1 MGVEAKGIRVL
12 RNNVQAKRPGM
23 TIYGVGDKAHQA
35 GVSGHNPD
43 DTPGVR
49 AEDQDSDNIAE
60 WRALDFMIGGG
71 FTASDAQKLY
81 NDLSSKPANQKRL
94 LYVIYNEKIR
104 RASRNWQEDR
114 YTGKNPHKDHVHA
127 SGEADADSNESPW
140 ELSDW
145 GDGGSQVPPNIDEP
159 LEVDGKLGPK
169 TITKWQKV
177 MGTTI
182 DGIIDADDSELVRAV
197 QRRLKETV
205 DHRLVVDGQGIYQ
218 NGKPY
223 KTVGALQRYLKSP
236 VDQVLSVPVSQ
247 CIKALQRR
255 LNEDRF

>member
-1 MGVEAKGIRVL
+1 MGVEARGTQVL
-12 RNNVQAKRPGM
+12 RSNVKAKRPGM

-35 GVSGHNPD
+35 QVSGHNPD

-81 NDLSSKPANQKRL
+81 NDLTSEPENQQRL

-104 RASRNWQEDR
+104 SASTGWTERR
-114 YTGKNPHKDHVHA
+114 YTGSNPHKDHVHA

-140 ELSDW
+140 KLSDW
-145 GDGGSQVPPNIDEP
+145 GDGGSNVPPGVDEP

-169 TITKWQKV
+169 TIAKWQKI

-182 DGIIDADDSELVRAV
+182 DGVIDEDDSELVRAV

>member
-1 MGVEAKGIRVL
+1 MEAKGTRVL
-12 RNNVQAKRPGM
+12 RNNVLSKRPGM
-23 TIYGVGDKAHQA
+23 TIYGVGDKKHQEQ
-35 GVSGHNPD
+35 VSGHNPD

-60 WRALDFMIGGG
+60 WRALDFMVGTN
-71 FTASDAQKLY
+71 FSPSDAQKLY
-81 NDLSSKPANQKRL
+81 NDLSSDPENQQRL
-94 LYVIYNEKIR
+94 LYVIHNGKIR
-104 RASRNWQEDR
+104 SASTGWTERR
-114 YTGKNPHKDHVHA
+114 YTGKDQHTKHVHA
-127 SGEADADSNESPW
+127 SGEADADSNEAPW
-140 ELSDW
+140 NLSDW
-145 GDGGSQVPPNIDEP
+145 GDGSAPPPLPDEE
-159 LEVDGKLGPK
+159 LVVDGVLGSK
-169 TITKWQKV
+169 TIAKWQKV
-177 MGTTI
+177 MGTTVDGVI
-182 DGIIDADDSELVRAV
+182 DQDDSELVRAV

>member
-1 MGVEAKGIRVL
+1 MEAKGMRVL
-12 RNNVQAKRPGM
+12 RNQVQSKRPGM

-35 GVSGHNPD
+35 EVSGHNPD

-49 AEDQDSDNIAE
+49 AEDQDSDNVAE
-60 WRALDFMIGGG
+60 WRALDFMIGPA
-71 FTASDAQKLY
+71 FSAEDAQKLY
-81 NDLSSKPANQKRL
+81 NDLTSDSANRQRL

-104 RASRNWQEDR
+104 SASTGWTGRR
-114 YTGKNPHKDHVHA
+114 YTGKQNHKDHLHA
-127 SGEADADSNESPW
+127 SGEADADGNESPW
-140 ELSDW
+140 NLSDW
-145 GDGGSQVPPNIDEP
+145 GDGSTPPPLPDED
-159 LEVDGKLGPK
+159 LVVDGILGPK
-169 TITKWQKV
+169 TIAKWQKV

-182 DGIIDADDSELVRAV
+182 DGVIDADDSELVRAV

-236 VDQVLSVPVSQ
+236 VDQVLSTPVSQ
-247 CIKALQRR
+247 CVKALQRR